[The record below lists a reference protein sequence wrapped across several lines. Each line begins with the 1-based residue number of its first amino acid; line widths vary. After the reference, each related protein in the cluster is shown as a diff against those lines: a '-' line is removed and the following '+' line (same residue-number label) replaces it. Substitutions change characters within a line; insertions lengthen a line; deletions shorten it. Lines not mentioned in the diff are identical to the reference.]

1 MSAFKE
7 LGEGVKPRE
16 RMEMLGGAHGMRPD
30 ELLAILLKTG
40 ARGCD
45 VGELSRR
52 LLTAFSSIGEL
63 VRCDW
68 KTLMMHVS
76 AYNKTHAE
84 RRILGLGKV
93 KCMELAAAFE
103 LVRIAYEEVAD
114 GELPCTV
121 NEGVDAA
128 AWFKKGLRLGDER
141 EHFWVLPLDAS
152 HKPLSRPI
160 CISTGTL
167 NGVPAGAREVF
178 EQAVHWQA
186 AAVVVAHNH
195 PSGNPTPSKKDIQ
208 VTNELIAAGKV
219 LRIPLLDHVILG
231 RGCFVSLR
239 DDEWIEQW

>member
-52 LLTAFSSIGEL
+52 LLTAFSSLGEL

-68 KTLMMHVS
+68 KSLMMRVS

-114 GELPCTV
+114 DELPCTV
-121 NEGVDAA
+121 NEGADAA
-128 AWFKKGLRLGDER
+128 AWFKKELRVEGPFRRGDR
-141 EHFWVLPLDAS
+141 VARADSRIGDRRGVL
-152 HKPLSRPI
+152 
-160 CISTGTL
+160 
-167 NGVPAGAREVF
+167 
-178 EQAVHWQA
+178 
-186 AAVVVAHNH
+186 
-195 PSGNPTPSKKDIQ
+195 
-208 VTNELIAAGKV
+208 
-219 LRIPLLDHVILG
+219 
-231 RGCFVSLR
+231 
-239 DDEWIEQW
+239 